1 MIVTGNYPL
10 VSAIVSIY
18 NSEKFIKGKIEN
30 LLNQTIFDRLEIII
44 VNSGSTQNED
54 SVIKEYM
61 AKYSNIKYIR
71 TEERETIYKAWNRGI
86 RIATGKYITN
96 ANTDDRLKNDAFQI
110 LANELNR
117 NSNIAL
123 VHADMYESNIPNL
136 TFDEIQNG
144 KIKIIPLFDYLVQ
157 LDRCLVYSQPMWRN
171 SLHTTDNIW
180 FKDELKICGDH
191 DFEIK
196 ITQKYK
202 IKHLPIVLGVFY
214 VDKEKSNISLNNLKV
229 VEQEKTGMTK
239 EYIIDYVNSLDEV
252 ALMIL
257 KSKFEFSTKIPIIF
271 LRGKNIVQIK
281 INPRI
286 HRFTHEFVYYI
297 TALIYDRLGE
307 KDKAIRCCKK
317 LLKNKNSK
325 RVAEL
330 MQSLISTEKIN

>member
-1 MIVTGNYPL
+1 MTVTGNYPL

-18 NSEKFIKGKIEN
+18 NSEKFVRGKIED

-71 TEERETIYKAWNRGI
+71 TEERETVYKAWNRGI

-196 ITQKYK
+196 ISQKYK

-214 VDKEKSNISLNNLKV
+214 VDKKKSNISLNNLKV
-229 VEQEKTGMTK
+229 VEQEKTDMTK
-239 EYIIDYVNSLDEV
+239 EYIIDYVNSLDET

-257 KSKFEFSTKIPIIF
+257 KSKFELSTKIPIIF

-286 HRFTHEFVYYI
+286 HRFTHEFVYYV
-297 TALIYDRLGE
+297 TALIHDRLGE

-325 RVAEL
+325 RVSEL
-330 MQSLISTEKIN
+330 MQCLVSTEK